1 MSDEYDRPHDPYAN
15 LGTLGGAEP
24 IESPLIQLL
33 ERIAVAVEKS
43 ATELEAIKL
52 ALKSASAS
60 ASKPTQKG
68 VKGSPAKS

>member
-1 MSDEYDRPHDPYAN
+1 MSDEIYERPYDQYAN
-15 LGTLGGAEP
+15 LRTFGVAKP

-52 ALKSASAS
+52 ALKSGSTSAS
-60 ASKPTQKG
+60 NEE
-68 VKGSPAKS
+68 